1 MATGL
6 STILF
11 VVYGESW
18 AGSRWLTN
26 VLGRYYI
33 IPREHRPI
41 LTEELAPS
49 PPPCQASLDSW
60 ALFLYRGHCKWP
72 PVLWKS
78 LAQGL
83 QLWGLQPG
91 PELCNLWK
99 ELPSLFSPTGLSA
112 EAMIASDLIL
122 RTPLELSLGDRLQ
135 YCGEKPTFPLS
146 LKCRLTSPPQNAPR
160 QEPWSLD
167 KFTMRTQHPFFKGHQ
182 QTPSRERG
190 DIFACTTLRLVLC
203 GSSKCIADLLILHFH
218 FFVCLPQASLLWC
231 FQDWGVWVR
240 VRWRP

>member
-1 MATGL
+1 MSLGITTLFQGNTGPSWPRNWLLPHLPPMA
-6 STILF
+6 
-11 VVYGESW
+11 
-18 AGSRWLTN
+18 
-26 VLGRYYI
+26 
-33 IPREHRPI
+33 
-41 LTEELAPS
+41 S
-49 PPPCQASLDSW
+49 PDSW
-60 ALFLYRGHCKWP
+60 DLLLYQGHCKWP

-99 ELPSLFSPTGLSA
+99 ELPSLFSSTDLSA
-112 EAMIASDLIL
+112 EAMIASDLFL

-135 YCGEKPTFPLS
+135 YCGEKPTFPPS
-146 LKCRLTSPPQNAPR
+146 LKCLLTSPPWNAPR
-160 QEPWSLD
+160 QEQWSLD

-182 QTPSRERG
+182 QTPSREQG
-190 DIFACTTLRLVLC
+190 DIFAWATLHLVLC

-231 FQDWGVWVR
+231 FQFSGVR
-240 VRWRP
+240 ARMRWRP